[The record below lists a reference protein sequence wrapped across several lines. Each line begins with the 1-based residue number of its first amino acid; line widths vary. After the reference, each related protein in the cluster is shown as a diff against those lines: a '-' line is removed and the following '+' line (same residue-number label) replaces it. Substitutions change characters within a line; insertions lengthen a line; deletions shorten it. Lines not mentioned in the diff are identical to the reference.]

1 MDGPSQN
8 EMDHYELIRM
18 VAYTVCKK
26 SIFCRRML
34 GNDVGEYITASYLGL
49 RQALEGYDDKQGEW
63 NRYAWKVMKRSIY
76 REASRAR
83 LVRIGDA
90 AQQQAIQVMRG
101 KKRTHKITD
110 KSVIAALEWLTKE
123 RKDITVLTDNEKPV
137 GYNFLH
143 DLANKESVELGL
155 SKLSAFQAMVVRKKY
170 GIGCISMKIPDIVKE
185 CGESKQAV
193 KYAAEE
199 GLRKLKR
206 MKLC

>member
-8 EMDHYELIRM
+8 EMDHYELILM
-18 VAYTVCKK
+18 VARTLRKK
-26 SIFCRRML
+26 SSFCRFML
-34 GNDVGEYITASYLGL
+34 GPDIGEYITASYLGL
-49 RQALEGYDDKQGEW
+49 RQALAGYDNTQGEW
-63 NRYAWKVMKRSIY
+63 YGYAWKIMKRSIY
-76 REASRAR
+76 REAQRAR

-90 AQQQAIQVMRG
+90 AQQQARVVMMG
-101 KKRTHKITD
+101 KKKTHKITD
-110 KSVIAALEWLTKE
+110 KSVLSALEWLTKE